1 MYFIK
6 EKIQMRIKNAFA
18 SIATLVIMASLMV
31 VVPAAASPS
40 RAVGA
45 QDDKVSGQ
53 TYVRYDGGT
62 DQAIQDCNN
71 TDPAVFGARTQNN
84 EPFSVVDPQNP
95 DLVLAGWND
104 YCSGWMGLGFSVN
117 GGQVWTNSL
126 VPGYPADTSTGGIAS
141 PEYLRTTE
149 ASDPLGAFDLHGHF
163 YFGAISYNGAAGP
176 KTNAD
181 LWVARYNTT
190 PNGDYPLTYLGT
202 TRVESGTP
210 SANFL
215 GRFNDKPMLEVDRT
229 DGTYDG
235 NVYMCWS
242 RFVGNGQNKIFFSRS
257 ADEGLTFSKPV
268 AISTTPSEG
277 TQAVQG
283 CDIAVE
289 HDGDVHVIWRTI
301 DTNSSKTTYGIGY
314 SRSTDGG
321 LSFAKAKVVQR
332 FTIYLPFD
340 TARDCGDGP
349 YLCPSEFVF
358 HRVPL
363 EPRVTS
369 DPTGELPGVF
379 VIYNAVDPATIVNS
393 DTSYFSTGIPGTVG
407 QSKIYVA
414 RSTNDGATWTTTAVA
429 NAQAGHQYFPD
440 GDALAGRLAVV
451 WQDNSLDPAYSV
463 QLPVGNLPSATS
475 SGTNVLNTWV
485 AVSTNGA
492 TFGAP
497 QRASSIGQQPQY
509 EMFGS
514 RNIPFLGDY
523 NWIQLVELGD
533 GSLFGY
539 MAWTDNRDVVPGID
553 PRETNQDGFDVNM
566 CVTQLPDGTFGPNT
580 CPNSGGL
587 DQNIYG
593 NSITIP

>member
-1 MYFIK
+1 
-6 EKIQMRIKNAFA
+6 MRIKNVFA
-18 SIATLVIMASLMV
+18 SIATLAMIASLSIVM
-31 VVPAAASPS
+31 PATASPS
-40 RAVGA
+40 NSVGG

-62 DQAIQDCNN
+62 DQAIEDCNN
-71 TDPAVFGARTQNN
+71 HDPAVFGALTQNN

-95 DLVLAGWND
+95 NLVLSGWND
-104 YCSGWMGLGFSVN
+104 YCSDWMGLGFSLN
-117 GGQVWTNSL
+117 GGQTWKNSL
-126 VPGYPADTSTGGIAS
+126 VPGYAADTSAGGMAS
-141 PEYLRTTE
+141 PEFQRTNV
-149 ASDPLGAFDLHGHF
+149 ASDPLGAFDLHGNF
-163 YFGAISYNGAAGP
+163 YFGAISYNGFAGP

-181 LWVARYNTT
+181 LWVARYQTT
-190 PNGDYPLTYLGT
+190 DPASNGGYPLTYLGT

-210 SANFL
+210 SANFF

-229 DGTYDG
+229 GGTYDG

-277 TQAVQG
+277 TFAVQG

-301 DTNSSKTTYGIGY
+301 NTSSAKSNYGIGY
-314 SRSTDGG
+314 ARSTDGG
-321 LSFAKAKVVQR
+321 LSFSKARTVVR

-340 TARDCGDGP
+340 SSRDCGDGP
-349 YLCPSEFVF
+349 FLCPSEFVF

-379 VIYNAVDPATIVNS
+379 VIYNAVDPATIVDSN
-393 DTSYFSTGIPGTVG
+393 TSYFSTGIPGKVG
-407 QSKIYVA
+407 QSKVYVA
-414 RSTNDGATWTTTAVA
+414 RSTDDGATWTATVVA
-429 NAQAGHQYFPD
+429 NQPTGHQFFPD

-463 QLPVGNLPSATS
+463 QLPVGNTPSATS
-475 SGTNVLNTWV
+475 SGIHVLHTWA
-485 AVSTNGA
+485 AVSYDGT

-497 QRASSIGQQPQY
+497 MQASSVGQQPQY

-539 MAWTDNRDVVPGID
+539 VTWTDNRNVLPGDD
-553 PRETNQDGFDVNM
+553 PREAVQDGFDVNM
-566 CVTQLPDGTFGPNT
+566 CVALQPDGTYGPNT

-593 NSITIP
+593 NTISIP

>member
-1 MYFIK
+1 
-6 EKIQMRIKNAFA
+6 MRIKNTSAL
-18 SIATLVIMASLMV
+18 IATLILIASLMIAI
-31 VVPAAASPS
+31 PASASPS
-40 RAVGA
+40 NDVGA
-45 QDDKVSGQ
+45 QDDKVTGQ

-71 TDPAVFGARTQNN
+71 HDPAVFGALTQNN

-95 DLVLAGWND
+95 ELVLAGWND
-104 YCSGWMGLGFSVN
+104 YCSGWMGLGFSTN
-117 GGQVWTNSL
+117 GGEAWTNSL
-126 VPGYPADTSTGGIAS
+126 VPGYPADTSAGGMAS
-141 PEYLRTTE
+141 PEFQRTTE
-149 ASDPLGAFDLHGHF
+149 ASDPLGAFDLHGRF
-163 YFGAISYNGAAGP
+163 YFGAIAYNGAAGP

-181 LWVARYNTT
+181 VFVARYNTT
-190 PNGDYPLTYLGT
+190 PNGNYPLTYLGT
-202 TRVESGTP
+202 TRVASGTP

-229 DGTYDG
+229 GGDYDG

-257 ADEGLTFSKPV
+257 ADYAVTFSKPV

-289 HDGDVHVIWRTI
+289 ADGDVHVIWRTI
-301 DTNSSKTTYGIGY
+301 DTNSAKTTYGIGY
-314 SRSTDGG
+314 SRSADGG
-321 LSFAKAKVVQR
+321 LSFSKAQTVQR
-332 FTIYLPFD
+332 FTIYLPYD
-340 TARDCGDGP
+340 TSRDCGDGP

-369 DPTGELPGVF
+369 DPTGQLPGVF
-379 VIYNAVDPATIVNS
+379 VVYNAVDPATIVNS

-414 RSTNDGATWTTTAVA
+414 RSTDDGATWTATAVA
-429 NAQAGHQYFPD
+429 NSQAGHQFFPD
-440 GDALAGRLAVV
+440 ADALAGRLAVV

-463 QLPVGNLPSATS
+463 QLPVGNLPNATS
-475 SGTNVLNTWV
+475 SGTRVLNTWV
-485 AVSTNGA
+485 AVSYDGSS
-492 TFGAP
+492 FGAP
-497 QRASSIGQQPQY
+497 IRASSRGQQPQY

-539 MAWTDNRDVVPGID
+539 MTWTDNRDVLPGTD
-553 PRETNQDGFDVNM
+553 PREATQDGFDVNM
-566 CVTQLPDGTFGPNT
+566 CVVLQSDGTYGPNT

>member
-1 MYFIK
+1 M
-6 EKIQMRIKNAFA
+6 KIRNV
-18 SIATLVIMASLMV
+18 LASLAALVMIASLV
-31 VVPAAASPS
+31 AVIPAAASPA
-40 RAVGA
+40 RAVGG

-62 DQAIQDCNN
+62 DAAIELCND
-71 TDPAVFGARTQNN
+71 TDPAVFGALTQNN
-84 EPFSVVDPQNP
+84 EPFSVVDPSNP
-95 DLVLAGWND
+95 DLVIAGWND
-104 YCSGWMGLGFSVN
+104 YCSDWMGLGFSLD
-117 GGQVWTNSL
+117 GGQSWTNSL
-126 VPGYPADTSTGGIAS
+126 VPGYPADTSAGGMAS
-141 PEYLRTTE
+141 PEYIRTNT
-149 ASDPLGAFDLHGHF
+149 ASDPLGAFDLHGNF
-163 YFGAISYNGAAGP
+163 YFGAISYNGFAGP

-181 LWVARYNTT
+181 LWVARYQTAD
-190 PNGDYPLTYLGT
+190 PASNGGYPLTYLGT
-202 TRVESGTP
+202 TRVATGTP
-210 SANFL
+210 SANFW

-229 DGTYDG
+229 SGVYDG

-257 ADEGLTFSKPV
+257 ADQGVTFSKPV

-277 TQAVQG
+277 TFAVQG

-289 HDGDVHVIWRTI
+289 SDGDVHVIWRTI
-301 DTNSSKTTYGIGY
+301 DTNSAKSSYGIGY
-314 SRSTDGG
+314 ARSTDGG
-321 LSFAKAKVVQR
+321 LNFSKARTVVR
-332 FTIYLPFD
+332 FTIYLPYD
-340 TARDCGDGP
+340 TSRDCGDGP

-369 DPTGELPGVF
+369 DPTGQLPGVF
-379 VIYNAVDPATIVNS
+379 VIYNAVDPATIVDS
-393 DTSYFSTGIPGTVG
+393 TTSYFSTGIPGKVG
-407 QSKIYVA
+407 QSKVYIA
-414 RSTNDGATWTTTAVA
+414 RSTDDGATWTETLVA
-429 NAQAGHQYFPD
+429 DQPAGHQFFPD

-463 QLPVGNLPSATS
+463 QLPVGNTAAAVS
-475 SGTNVLNTWV
+475 SGTQVLNTWA
-485 AVSTNGA
+485 AVSYDGM

-497 QRASSIGQQPQY
+497 MLASSEGQQPQY

-539 MAWTDNRDVVPGID
+539 LTWTDNRDVVPGTD
-553 PRETNQDGFDVNM
+553 PRETVQDGFDVDM
-566 CVTQLPDGTFGPNT
+566 CVALQPDGTYGPNT

-593 NSITIP
+593 NSIWIP

>member
-1 MYFIK
+1 MVSIQ
-6 EKIQMRIKNAFA
+6 EKVQMRIRNIFA
-18 SIATLVIMASLMV
+18 SITALAMIASLMAV
-31 VVPAAASPS
+31 MPAAAAPS
-40 RAVGA
+40 NSVGGP
-45 QDDKVSGQ
+45 DDKVSGQ
-53 TYVRYDGGT
+53 TYVRYDGGI

-71 TDPAVFGARTQNN
+71 RDREAFGALTQNN

-104 YCSGWMGLGFSVN
+104 YCSGWMGLGLSVN
-117 GGQVWTNSL
+117 GGQTWINSL
-126 VPGYPADTSTGGIAS
+126 VPGYPADTSAGGMAS
-141 PEYLRTTE
+141 PEYQRTTE

-181 LWVARYNTT
+181 IWVARYNTT
-190 PNGDYPLTYLGT
+190 PNGGYPLTYLGT

-210 SANFL
+210 SANFF

-277 TQAVQG
+277 THAVQG

-289 HDGDVHVIWRTI
+289 NDGDVHVIWRTI
-301 DTNSSKTTYGIGY
+301 NTNSAKSNYGIGY
-314 SRSTDGG
+314 ARSTDGG
-321 LSFAKAKVVQR
+321 LSFSKARTVVQ

-340 TARDCGDGP
+340 TSRDCGDGP
-349 YLCPSEFVF
+349 FLCPSGFVF

-369 DPTGELPGVF
+369 DPAGELPGVF
-379 VIYNAVDPATIVNS
+379 VIYNAVDPATVVDS
-393 DTSYFSTGIPGTVG
+393 DTSYFSTGIPGKVG
-407 QSKIYVA
+407 QSKVYVS

-429 NAQAGHQYFPD
+429 GQQTGHQFFPD

-451 WQDNSLDPAYSV
+451 WQDNSLDPAFSG
-463 QLPVGNLPSATS
+463 QQPVGNTPTATA
-475 SGTNVLNTWV
+475 SGNYLHTWA
-485 AVSTNGA
+485 AVSYDGT
-492 TFGAP
+492 TFGSP
-497 QRASSIGQQPQY
+497 MQASSVGQQPQY
-509 EMFGS
+509 EMFGA
-514 RNIPFLGDY
+514 RDIPFLGDY

-539 MAWTDNRDVVPGID
+539 LTWTDNRDVVPGTD
-553 PRETNQDGFDVNM
+553 PREAEQDGFDVNM
-566 CVTQLPDGTFGPNT
+566 CVDQLPDGTFGPNT

-593 NSITIP
+593 NTISIP